1 MGKLTVFHVRAAK
14 NGRHCDG
21 DGLYLMVNGNRA
33 RSWVLRIQ
41 HQGRRRDIGL
51 GSVDLGRRRQDDP
64 VHAVEILRRK
74 VLTLA
79 EARDKA
85 AILRRLT
92 LAGLDPVAERDREVR
107 RIPTFAQ
114 AVDLAHAELSRGWT
128 AKHAADFKSTMLSY
142 AIPTLGSHSVDIID
156 HAMIR
161 ATLAPVWTDKP
172 STAKKVF
179 TRINQVLAYCHA
191 TGLRTQDVP
200 QKQVVRR
207 GLARQS
213 QSQHHPAVP
222 FRQVPLFMHDL
233 LGGTESSG
241 RLALA
246 FAALTAS
253 RSGEVRQAT
262 WDQIDLDTKIWS
274 KPAHIMK
281 SRRASSIPLS
291 EAALVILRRAAVLRG
306 KSHVVFPGRS
316 GALLNNGALRNSMLA
331 QGWGHATVHGLRSSF
346 RDWAAEEMPAIPAM
360 VAELILSHSVLSQT
374 ERAYL
379 RSDLT
384 AMRRTLME
392 AWAAFIMPQP
402 EKPASGASAPCSG
415 PLTIDR

>member
-1 MGKLTVFHVRAAK
+1 M
-14 NGRHCDG
+14 
-21 DGLYLMVNGNRA
+21 
-33 RSWVLRIQ
+33 
-41 HQGRRRDIGL
+41 
-51 GSVDLGRRRQDDP
+51 
-64 VHAVEILRRK
+64 
-74 VLTLA
+74 
-79 EARDKA
+79 
-85 AILRRLT
+85 
-92 LAGLDPVAERDREVR
+92 
-107 RIPTFAQ
+107 
-114 AVDLAHAELSRGWT
+114 
-128 AKHAADFKSTMLSY
+128 
-142 AIPTLGSHSVDIID
+142 
-156 HAMIR
+156 
-161 ATLAPVWTDKP
+161 
-172 STAKKVF
+172 
-179 TRINQVLAYCHA
+179 
-191 TGLRTQDVP
+191 RTQDVP

-281 SRRASSIPLS
+281 SRRASSVPLS

-316 GALLNNGALRNSMLA
+316 GALLNNGALRDSMLA